1 MKRTWNKTGRM
12 TRMTGTDG
20 KTSIRK
26 KATTAANQLEADEQK
41 LLFEWAEYAEVLYPE
56 LQLMF
61 HIVNE
66 GRRSYRSGHELRK
79 QGMKAG
85 VPDVCLPV
93 SRGQY
98 GALYIEM
105 KRTKGGRVSDA
116 QQWWIDELNKAGN
129 LAVVC
134 HGFDEAK
141 DIVLKYLQKTK

>member
-1 MKRTWNKTGRM
+1 M
-12 TRMTGTDG
+12 
-20 KTSIRK
+20 RK
-26 KATTAANQLEADEQK
+26 KTRKTTSSILAGQYEADEQK
-41 LLFEWAEYAEVLYPE
+41 LLFEWMEYAEVLYPE
-56 LQLMF
+56 LQLCF

-66 GRRSYRSGHELRK
+66 GARSYRYGHELRK

-93 SRGQY
+93 PRGGY

-105 KRTKGGRVSDA
+105 KRTNGGRVSEA
-116 QQWWIDELNKAGN
+116 QKWWIDKLNAAGN

-141 DIVLKYLQKTK
+141 DAILAYLQKTK